1 MTTPDQTPDIEL
13 EAQELTDE
21 NLEEVIGG
29 IGSPKLMGT
38 GEVLGSTGS
47 PAVVY
52 SAYTDQLTNTG
63 GNVGDG

>member
-21 NLEEVIGG
+21 SLDEFSGG
-29 IGSPKLMGT
+29 ASSPKLFT
-38 GEVLGSTGS
+38 GEVQGYTGS
-47 PAVVY
+47 PAVVF
-52 SAYTDQLTNTG
+52 SAITDQLTNTG